1 MRSLSPQAGTTFPQP
16 TSPTLG
22 ERAADL
28 GLPVFPCGGDKRPIV
43 KRGFKEATQEHPKI
57 LRMFNKPGAVLI
69 GVPTGEASGHVIVD
83 VDHHGAVSGRPWLDA
98 NKDALPQTR
107 THRTGGGGL
116 HLVFAYPAG
125 RDIRNSA
132 GRIAPGV
139 DVRANGG
146 YACWPP
152 SPGYEIVDDTPPAE
166 MPEWLIKACCKPDP
180 GPQPIPGPKAPPC
193 SDDGSRYGLVALTNA
208 CNRICAAP
216 FGKQEETL
224 NKETFAIG
232 SLVAGGELAGDFALA
247 DLTAAGRA
255 MPSQAG
261 RDAWHP
267 AHVEDKVRKAFKDGK
282 RTPRQAPPRPITTAP
297 ASDGHPS
304 SRHMHD
310 PGYLASVETDFDAD
324 LDDDEDD
331 DAPEPVD
338 PAPLANGAA
347 TTSTRRIA
355 DLPPIRIVAGD
366 IDLTATAGEHAL
378 IASGMPVYRRGTQ
391 LVRPT
396 SHVVPASGSRTTV
409 AVGLDTITQPSL
421 IDILNQAVGWEKYN
435 ARTRSWRPCDPAPN
449 VAAVILSRAP
459 ISCLP
464 SIAGVITTPTLR
476 PDGSVLLDAGY
487 DTATRLYHVPDHGLR
502 MQPLP
507 EKPTRLDAD
516 RALDT
521 LSRLLDEFPFVGDVD
536 RSVALSAIITAVVRG
551 VMPVAP
557 MHAFRATVAGS
568 GKSYLADIISL
579 IASGQLCPVMA
590 VSVKED
596 ETEKRL
602 VGLLLAGFPIISLD
616 NVNGELGG
624 DLLCQAIE
632 RPLIRARPL
641 GGSDILEIEN
651 HAVILANGNA
661 VRVKG
666 DMTRRTLLSTL
677 DAKVKRP
684 ELRSFSSDPAK
695 AIIQDRG
702 RYVGACLIIV
712 RAYLAAGKPGVLS
725 PLASFEEWSSW
736 VRSALLWLGCADP
749 VASMELAREDDPEL
763 SEHREVLGC
772 LEAVCSLNEG
782 YTVSE
787 LVQKM
792 DERVQDPDYGHATD
806 KVMYPEFRDALL
818 KVAGFRGEVNTKRLA
833 RWFLDREGKIVGG
846 LRIKRKGVS
855 HSALRWSVS
864 RD

>member
-1 MRSLSPQAGTTFPQP
+1 MG
-16 TSPTLG
+16 
-22 ERAADL
+22 
-28 GLPVFPCGGDKRPIV
+28 
-43 KRGFKEATQEHPKI
+43 
-57 LRMFNKPGAVLI
+57 N
-69 GVPTGEASGHVIVD
+69 GH
-83 VDHHGAVSGRPWLDA
+83 L
-98 NKDALPQTR
+98 N
-107 THRTGGGGL
+107 
-116 HLVFAYPAG
+116 
-125 RDIRNSA
+125 
-132 GRIAPGV
+132 
-139 DVRANGG
+139 NGH
-146 YACWPP
+146 
-152 SPGYEIVDDTPPAE
+152 I
-166 MPEWLIKACCKPDP
+166 
-180 GPQPIPGPKAPPC
+180 
-193 SDDGSRYGLVALTNA
+193 
-208 CNRICAAP
+208 
-216 FGKQEETL
+216 
-224 NKETFAIG
+224 
-232 SLVAGGELAGDFALA
+232 
-247 DLTAAGRA
+247 
-255 MPSQAG
+255 
-261 RDAWHP
+261 
-267 AHVEDKVRKAFKDGK
+267 
-282 RTPRQAPPRPITTAP
+282 
-297 ASDGHPS
+297 
-304 SRHMHD
+304 HD
-310 PGYLASVETDFDAD
+310 PGYLASLEADFDAD
-324 LDDDEDD
+324 FEDDEDA
-331 DAPEPVD
+331 DASERPEPT
-338 PAPLANGAA
+338 ARANGAA
-347 TTSTRRIA
+347 TTSACRIA
-355 DLPPIRIVAGD
+355 ELPPIRIVAGD
-366 IDLTATAGEHAL
+366 IDLTATAGENAL

-396 SHVVPASGSRTTV
+396 SHVVPASGSPTTV
-409 AVGLDTITQPSL
+409 AVGLDTITHPSL

-435 ARTRSWRPCDPAPN
+435 ARTRSWRPCNPAPN

-459 ISCLP
+459 ISRLP

-487 DTATRLYHVPDHGLR
+487 DAATRLYHVPDPGLR

-521 LSRLLDEFPFVGDVD
+521 LGRLLDEFPFVGDAD
-536 RSVALSAIITAVVRG
+536 RTVALSAIVTAVVRG

-557 MHAFRATVAGS
+557 MHAFRATAAGS

-590 VSVKED
+590 VSVKEE

-651 HAVILANGNA
+651 HAMILANGNA

-677 DAKVKRP
+677 DAKVERP

-695 AIIQDRG
+695 AIVQDRG

-712 RAYLAAGKPGVLS
+712 RAYLAAGKPGLLS

-736 VRSALLWLGCADP
+736 VRSALVWLGCADP

-763 SEHREVLGC
+763 SEHREVLAC
-772 LEAVCSLNEG
+772 LEAVCGLNEG
-782 YTVSE
+782 YTVGE
-787 LVQKM
+787 LVLKM
-792 DERVQDPDYGHATD
+792 NETLQDQEYGHPTD
-806 KVMYPEFRDALL
+806 KLRHPEFRDTLM
-818 KVAGFRGEVNTKRLA
+818 KVAGFRGEMNTKRLA

-846 LRIKRKGVS
+846 LWIKRSGIS
-855 HSALRWSVS
+855 SGALRWSVS